1 MTKNNKVKSV
11 SFKKHGVFIQYDDG
25 DAQRVGDPIRVL
37 AVGQG
42 LQDKLTYTVLELMD
56 RDKKWRKAV
65 ELSSLFTAKT
75 TDLKGQLAD
84 VHNYHLP
91 ARKYLSSVIDALA
104 AKNPKRRIS
113 VTAVPGWQ
121 GNRYAHP
128 REIIKPKG
136 DDWECLFADN
146 PNVHLADFR
155 CSGTLDEWKSKVARP
170 CCLSSRL
177 RLAVGASFAATIL
190 RRINIDTFGFHF
202 VGDTSSGKTLSL
214 RVASSVP
221 GFNSQAGVTSWDG
234 TSTGFEQLAL
244 GRRDNVMP
252 LDETGLI
259 AGDHKA
265 VAKFVQ
271 LTTFRLSSNGLKI
284 RAGHYTR
291 RHGVDSDT
299 RNIVLSSGEDVLPV
313 DGQVRGQDVR
323 LIQIPACT
331 SAFGDIFDANDAT
344 TKVGNAVD
352 QREKFV
358 IRLEAAT
365 RQLQGVAQLEFLRLL
380 VNDSDAD
387 NKLKAAVNKF
397 ISKSP
402 IPKSQ
407 SRRVFARLRRR
418 FAAVYAGMALAID
431 YEILPFRKSATLRDL
446 RKCMND
452 AINLLIENE
461 AKGSAATRLSDD
473 ALIAQFREHLI
484 GAKFIKAG
492 AYAKRA
498 KSLTIEKIE
507 TADGFVNHAK
517 PKKYRVMLQTRRLR
531 DWYPDDAIRNRL
543 VILLRNRKI
552 FFAGRQVDTCSRQ
565 VKFKPHPNKISVYW
579 LSLKAL
585 DLKTSNLQIG

>member
-1 MTKNNKVKSV
+1 MTKNRKVNSV
-11 SFKKHGVFIQYDDG
+11 SFKKDGVFIQYDG
-25 DAQRVGDPIRVL
+25 GEARRVGDPIRVL

-56 RDKKWRKAV
+56 RDKKWRRAV
-65 ELSSLFTAKT
+65 ELSSLLTAKT

-84 VHNYHLP
+84 VYNYHLP
-91 ARKYLSSVIDALA
+91 AREYISSVIDALA

-113 VTAVPGWQ
+113 VTVVPGWQ

-128 REIIKPKG
+128 KEIIQPKG
-136 DDWECLFADN
+136 DDWECLFADS

-155 CSGTLDEWKSKVARP
+155 CSGTLDEWKKKVALHCRS
-170 CCLSSRL
+170 SSRL
-177 RLAVGASFAATIL
+177 RLAVGAPFAATIL

-221 GFNSQAGVTSWDG
+221 GFNSKAGVTSWDG
-234 TSTGFEQLAL
+234 TPTGFEQLAL
-244 GRRDNVMP
+244 GRRDNILP

-259 AGDHKA
+259 AGDDKA

-291 RHGVDSDT
+291 RHVVESDT

-313 DGQVRGQDVR
+313 AGQIRGQDVR
-323 LIQIPACT
+323 LIQIPARA
-331 SAFGDIFDANDAT
+331 SAFGDIFDARDAT
-344 TKVGNAVD
+344 AKVGNAVG

-365 RQLQGVAQLEFLRLL
+365 RHYQGIAHLEFLRLL

-387 NKLKAAVNKF
+387 SKLKAAVNEF
-397 ISKSP
+397 IKRAP
-402 IPKSQ
+402 VPQ

-418 FAAVYAGMALAID
+418 FAAVYAGMTLAID
-431 YEILPFRKSATLRDL
+431 YKILPFTKEATFRDL
-446 RKCMND
+446 LKCMDD
-452 AINLLIENE
+452 AITLLIENE
-461 AKGSAATRLSDD
+461 ATSSAAPSLSDNT
-473 ALIAQFREHLI
+473 LIAQFREHLI
-484 GAKFIKAG
+484 GAKFVKAG
-492 AYAKRA
+492 AYAKRTN
-498 KSLTIEKIE
+498 SLTAEQIKA
-507 TADGFVNHAK
+507 ADGFINYCK
-517 PKKYRVMLQTRRLR
+517 PEKYRVMLQTSCVRT
-531 DWYPDDAIRNRL
+531 WCPDEATRNRL
-543 VILLRNRKI
+543 VTLLRSREI
-552 FFAGRQVDTCSRQ
+552 FHAGRQTDTNSHQ
-565 VKFKPHPNKISVYW
+565 VKFKPHPRKIPAYW

-585 DLKTSNLQIG
+585 GLTMKDLQVS